1 MNDILSDTT
10 IGGDASNATTWN
22 GGTVQSGV
30 GLFVSAGGIASNVSA
45 GSGGYID
52 VYNSGSAVS
61 TYLFGGDS
69 KDNIAATLNVLSGGQ
84 ASFTSA
90 VDGANILV
98 SAGGTTSGDVAGT
111 GGQETVWGSAV
122 DLTVDAGH
130 AYLSNGGNG
139 TNWTAGNGGWIG
151 IYNGAT
157 LNGLTVSGTNTYADI
172 SGGQVSN
179 VAATDGG
186 IVQIEKGVTVS
197 VLSAVSGGAIQVSAG
212 GIAQSAVIETKGVM
226 DVHGGGSS
234 LSATLEADDATLN
247 LSGGAASL
255 TILSAGAVNVYTGGD
270 LTDTTVQSGII
281 NLSGGSATVVSA
293 TNGSG
298 GINVF
303 DGGHLTSASLQSG
316 GYVHISA
323 GGTATSDIVQSGGT
337 EYVDDGGTS
346 ISAQILTSNA
356 NIIVS
361 AGGLASDAKIISGYG
376 TVYDSGTM
384 NGGSI
389 QSGIIT
395 VSGGLVSGIVADNGG
410 GFDVSGG
417 SVSALNINT
426 GGFINLYENGA
437 AANITGSGSNLT
449 NGNGGVSVFGGTL
462 SNASFQDGSTLTVS
476 KGAVSDVTL
485 ASNGHGFITSATV
498 ESATI
503 SGGTMVLYS
512 GAITSNSVLTGN
524 STVPNGQSQAFEAIS
539 AGASSYN
546 ATFNNAAAEYV
557 SKGGVSISAT
567 INDGSYAY
575 AYAGGTLSDLT
586 INNTASA
593 IVSAGGQLTGA
604 TVNNGGYVSI
614 ESGGTLS
621 LQSGGQASIY
631 SNAGGTIVM
640 DGEKNTG
647 LVISGLSY
655 GGIVNTVISGFDG
668 AASGDSDGIVLDGV
682 KDGDVVGIAYDS
694 GDANR
699 VWINLKNGHAI
710 GLEIDKASILGN
722 SLVVGTDGNLIYEVC
737 FLSGSMIRTSAG
749 DVAVENLTIGHDVVT
764 FDWKNNKHV
773 TRPVVWVGKAQATV
787 RTDLQDDEAGY
798 PVRILKDAIAEGVPY
813 KDMLI
818 TAEHCLFF
826 EGKFVPA
833 RMLVNGVSIFYDKS
847 ITSYDYYHVETEQH
861 SVITADG
868 MLTECYLDTGNR
880 ASFRQEGTVVRLGG
894 KKRTW
899 ADHAA
904 APLCVE
910 RSFVEPL
917 FRAVELRKNSVAG
930 RCVQMEDIETT
941 LDPDLHLITDTGTI
955 LRSMRHKGQQYSF
968 MLPPETKSV
977 RLVSRASRPADVVG
991 PFVDDRRC
999 MGVAVAD
1006 VRLLCAREQFAI
1018 TSHLQ
1023 AEKPEGWYE
1032 SDETDCAWTNGNAV
1046 LPLGDYLTRGKM
1058 GILSV
1063 TIRAAGPYLVLPRQ
1077 AVETMSVLPDFQ
1089 IF

>member
-52 VYNSGSAVS
+52 VYNSGSAVR

-69 KDNIAATLNVLSGGQ
+69 GDNIAATLNVLSGGQ

-98 SAGGTTSGDVAGT
+98 SGGGTTSGDIAGT

-122 DLTVDAGH
+122 DLTVDGGH
-130 AYLSNGGNG
+130 AYLSHGGNG
-139 TNWTAGNGGWIG
+139 TNWTAANGGWIG
-151 IYNGAT
+151 IYSGGT
-157 LNGLTVSGTNTYADI
+157 LTGLTVSGAHTYADI
-172 SGGQVSN
+172 FGGQVSN
-179 VAATDGG
+179 ASATEGG
-186 IVQIEKGVTVS
+186 IVQIENGVTVS
-197 VLSAVSGGAIQVSAG
+197 VVRATSGGDIQVSAG
-212 GIAQSAVIETKGVM
+212 GIAQSAVIEANGVM
-226 DVHGGGSS
+226 DVQAGGSS
-234 LSATLEADDATLN
+234 LSATLEAEDATLN
-247 LSGGAASL
+247 LSGGKASQ
-255 TILSAGAVNVYTGGD
+255 TNLSAGAVNVYTGGD
-270 LTDTTVQSGII
+270 LTDTTVQSGVI
-281 NLSGGSATVVSA
+281 NLSGGRATVVSA

-303 DGGHLTSASLQSG
+303 DGGQLTSASLQSG

-323 GGTATSDIVQSGGT
+323 GGTALSDIVQSGGT

-395 VSGGLVSGIVADNGG
+395 VSGGVVSGMVADNGG

-426 GGFINLYENGA
+426 GGFINLYENGSA
-437 AANITGSGSNLT
+437 TNVTGSGSNLT

-462 SNASFQDGSTLTVS
+462 NNASFEDGSTLTAS
-476 KGAVSDVTL
+476 GGAIRDVTL

-524 STVPNGQSQAFEAIS
+524 GTAPNGQSQAFEAIS

-546 ATFNNAAAEYV
+546 AILNNAAAEYV
-557 SKGGVSISAT
+557 SYGGVSISAT

-614 ESGGTLS
+614 ENGGTLS
-621 LQSGGQASIY
+621 GTLFLQSGGQASIY

-655 GGIVNTVISGFDG
+655 GGIVNTVISGFNG
-668 AASGDSDGIVLDGV
+668 TSSGESDGIVLDGV

-694 GDANR
+694 DDANR

-710 GLEIDKASILGN
+710 GLEIDNASSLGN
-722 SLVVGTDGNLIYEVC
+722 SLVVGNDGNLIYEVC
-737 FLSGSMIRTSAG
+737 FLSGGMIRTPAG
-749 DVAVENLTIGHDVVT
+749 DVAVENLTIGHDVLT
-764 FDWKNNKHV
+764 FDWKSNKQV
-773 TRPVVWVGKAQATV
+773 SRPVVWVGKAHAAV
-787 RTDLQDDEAGY
+787 RPELSDDAAGW
-798 PVRILKDAIAEGVPY
+798 PVRILKDAIADGVPY

-818 TAEHCLFF
+818 TSEHCLFF
-826 EGKFVPA
+826 DGKFVPA

-868 MLTECYLDTGNR
+868 MLTESYLDTGNR
-880 ASFRQEGTVVRLGG
+880 SSFSQEGTVVRLGG
-894 KKRTW
+894 QKRTW
-899 ADHAA
+899 ADHAG

-917 FRAVELRKNSVAG
+917 FRALELRENCVAG
-930 RCVQMEDIETT
+930 CRVPMEESEIT
-941 LDPDLHLITDTGTI
+941 LDPDLHLVTDTGATI
-955 LRSMRHKGQQYSF
+955 RSMRHKGQQYSF

-977 RLVSRASRPADVVG
+977 RLVSRASRPADVIG
-991 PFVDDRRC
+991 PFVDDRRS

-1006 VRLLCAREQFAI
+1006 VHLLCAKQTHDI

-1023 AEKPEGWYE
+1023 AEKPEGWHE
-1032 SDETDCAWTNGNAV
+1032 SDWTDCAWTNGNAV
-1046 LPLGDYLTRGKM
+1046 LPLGESLTDGKM
-1058 GILSV
+1058 GILSM
-1063 TIRAAGPYLVLPRQ
+1063 TIRAAGPYCVQPRQ
-1077 AVETMSVLPDFQ
+1077 VEETKVRSA
-1089 IF
+1089 